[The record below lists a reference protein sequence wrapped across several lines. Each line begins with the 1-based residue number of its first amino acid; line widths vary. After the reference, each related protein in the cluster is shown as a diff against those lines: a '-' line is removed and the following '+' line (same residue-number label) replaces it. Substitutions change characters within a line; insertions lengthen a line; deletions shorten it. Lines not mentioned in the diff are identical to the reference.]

1 MPSKY
6 IQYSFPGSGSG
17 SSEQVK
23 WSRQVILPPLQS
35 NPNQLYYWECRIQ
48 FNIPTQLKP
57 PIFFYYHLTNFYQ
70 NHRRYVKSF
79 DADQLKGVAV
89 SQTTLQKNCKPMAV
103 TSDGYS
109 IYPCGLIANSQFNG
123 KL

>member
-6 IQYSFPGSGSG
+6 IHASFPGSGSG
-17 SSEQVK
+17 SVDVK
-23 WSRQVILPPLQS
+23 WSRQVIVPPQF
-35 NPNQLYYWECRIQ
+35 NPNQLSYWSCKIQ
-48 FNIPTQLKP
+48 FDIPTQLDP

-89 SQTTLQKNCKPMAV
+89 SQANLQKNCKPMAV
-103 TSDGYS
+103 TPDGYS